1 MNGVTWGVQDAE
13 LLLTLTLNVWLAWP
27 VEGSNLGYWLWFHWA
42 PLTTCDLFQLSCGV
56 VAEVET
62 PWWGDGGEGILP
74 YTSLFLTINNTNN
87 SLQPSL
93 SFIPLRSLLSIL
105 QMCRLRFW
113 EAKELG
119 QGHTAARHLVLCCS
133 RRLVLTTGAQAS
145 PSGTSPLQRPTPFV
159 FPWLTLASFRFQWH
173 HFLSEMPLS
182 WVCQTTGKSYD
193 YTLSMRSPASCTIL
207 VKSPVCTAGTWDWS
221 KHPGQVL

>member
-1 MNGVTWGVQDAE
+1 MREQRGDSRAEGPSPTSPCGLRRPIWNQPIYKWGCELTQGGSAANMNGVTWGVQDAE

-159 FPWLTLASFRFQWH
+159 FP
-173 HFLSEMPLS
+173 
-182 WVCQTTGKSYD
+182 
-193 YTLSMRSPASCTIL
+193 
-207 VKSPVCTAGTWDWS
+207 
-221 KHPGQVL
+221 